1 MGDLKRWQKLAL
13 WAADNFPKNKLSQDL
28 AYKIISDP
36 QVGYQA
42 GATTKDVVRNVFS
55 SKSKDEDTNKYM
67 FVYGADTRRPETTI
81 GQAYDWSEDIRENG
95 YENVKTY
102 SGVLN
107 PYNEYLVDSRNKG
120 LVEEF
125 AKVGYSPVSNINNE
139 YIDWNTYRLK
149 QGTPY
154 FDDVHSYRPTFH
166 FNNGQPVISSSD
178 LYDFGKN
185 YVGDFADLYAERSGS
200 EKDPAFTMELQRRA
214 LNAVGQP
221 YRLVQK
227 NIPIRFVDN
236 PQGNE
241 IWRTNNFNKELR
253 LDEMSDRE
261 ISDILH
267 TGYIEPSVVTAYKKG
282 GRIHIKKKNRGKFTE
297 YCGGKVTEECI
308 ARGKRSKN
316 PLTRRRANFASVVR
330 KWKHENGGILKAQDG
345 TGNNFWSKLWNA
357 VKEGGMAARD
367 AKIGAVGAQQVRDLY
382 SEGKNQ
388 EAQDLA
394 KQYAKA
400 NTTGIAL
407 AGGAASTGLLGDLM
421 VTGATTTADTFID
434 GDVDNFGKN
443 LVKNAAG
450 DLIGHGTSKLLTH
463 LRTNELNKY
472 IDYLNESRRQE
483 LFPKFEDVYYHID
496 TDARPLFNTN
506 AKLHPSKDAS
516 RVLPGLARDEG
527 DTPYIWFNRRATYG
541 TPKHDRIV
549 FGSKEDLH
557 LKPIQ
562 ETNLPHN
569 EVEGF
574 YVTEGYPNTDKIQM
588 YRGYPI
594 SIGGTKPIYVFGKE
608 IFYAPK

>member
-1 MGDLKRWQKLAL
+1 M
-13 WAADNFPKNKLSQDL
+13 
-28 AYKIISDP
+28 
-36 QVGYQA
+36 
-42 GATTKDVVRNVFS
+42 
-55 SKSKDEDTNKYM
+55 
-67 FVYGADTRRPETTI
+67 
-81 GQAYDWSEDIRENG
+81 
-95 YENVKTY
+95 
-102 SGVLN
+102 
-107 PYNEYLVDSRNKG
+107 
-120 LVEEF
+120 
-125 AKVGYSPVSNINNE
+125 SNILKYQNPSSPLLIQQINQSGANFVKRLLDPNRKSIPDWETKCAKIATHKLGWAEDDHGAYVFPEVQEIDGQLIDFSRPPYASGIADYMAHKNNNIVRMSPE
-139 YIDWNTYRLK
+139 EADWFTRNYK
-149 QGTPY
+149 QY
-154 FDDVHSYRPTFH
+154 Y
-166 FNNGQPVISSSD
+166 
-178 LYDFGKN
+178 
-185 YVGDFADLYAERSGS
+185 
-200 EKDPAFTMELQRRA
+200 
-214 LNAVGQP
+214 
-221 YRLVQK
+221 
-227 NIPIRFVDN
+227 
-236 PQGNE
+236 
-241 IWRTNNFNKELR
+241 
-253 LDEMSDRE
+253 
-261 ISDILH
+261 
-267 TGYIEPSVVTAYKKG
+267 PSFKKG

-297 YCGGKVTEECI
+297 SAKRAGMGVQEYAKHVLANKNDYSPIQVKRAAFAKGIGGSQIK
-308 ARGKRSKN
+308 KH
-316 PLTRRRANFASVVR
+316 
-330 KWKHENGGILKAQDG
+330 KHENGGILKAQEG
-345 TGNNFWSKLWNA
+345 TGNKFCSKLWNA

-367 AKIGAVGAQQVRDLY
+367 AKLGAIGAQQVRDLY

-421 VTGATTTADTFID
+421 VTGATTAADTFID
-434 GDVDNFGKN
+434 GDVDNFGKH

-483 LFPKFEDVYYHID
+483 LFPKSEDIYYHID

-594 SIGGTKPIYVFGKE
+594 SIGGTRPIYVFGKE

>member
-28 AYKIISDP
+28 AYKIISDR

-42 GATTKDVVRNVFS
+42 GATKQDVIRNL
-55 SKSKDEDTNKYM
+55 KSDLPKDEDTNKYM
-67 FVYGADTRRPETTI
+67 FVYGADTRRPETSI
-81 GQAYDWSEDIRENG
+81 GQAYDWADDIKENE
-95 YENVKTY
+95 YQNVKSY
-102 SGVLN
+102 EGILN
-107 PYNEYLVDSRNKG
+107 PYGEYLVDSRNKG
-120 LVEEF
+120 LIEAL
-125 AKVGYSPVSNINNE
+125 AKAKYSPVSNINNE
-139 YIDWNTYRLK
+139 YIDWDTFRRK
-149 QGTPY
+149 KGVPY
-154 FDDVHSYRPTFH
+154 YDDVKGYRPTFH
-166 FNNGQPVISSSD
+166 YDQNGNAVISSSD

-185 YVGDFADLYAERSGS
+185 YVGDYIDLYVDRSRN
-200 EKDPAFTMELQRRA
+200 ENDPAFTMELQRRA
-214 LNAVGQP
+214 LNSVGQP
-221 YRLVQK
+221 YLLVQK
-227 NIPIRFVDN
+227 NIPIRYVDN
-236 PQGNE
+236 PQGDE

-267 TGYIEPSVVTAYKKG
+267 TGYIEPSVVTA
-282 GRIHIKKKNRGKFTE
+282 NE
-297 YCGGKVTEECI
+297 
-308 ARGKRSKN
+308 
-316 PLTRRRANFASVVR
+316 
-330 KWKHENGGILKAQDG
+330 KHENGGILKAQEG

-357 VKEGGMAARD
+357 IKEGGMAARD
-367 AKIGAVGAQQVRDLY
+367 AKLGAIGAQQVRDLY

-516 RVLPGLARDEG
+516 RVLPGLAKNEG